1 MLADLLDQRTPF
13 GRLSLVQVFM
23 TAGDT
28 LLTVSLAGSLFFSI
42 SPKAAESKVLLYL
55 VLTMAPFAVV
65 APFLGPVIDR
75 SRGIRRL
82 VVVASAA
89 SRAAVCLVMAG
100 KLHSLLL
107 FPLAF
112 VMLVLSKVYL
122 VTKGSI
128 VPLYA
133 ATATGGADPAAGRE
147 AMATLNARLGLL
159 ASLAGFAASL
169 PAIAVLKL
177 LGGSWVLR
185 LDILVFAAG
194 TIAGLRLPMLRGEGQ
209 DSPRPSP
216 AGADESEA
224 WAPSGPLA
232 ALGGRFATH
241 AEVMLAR
248 SAMSVLKG
256 TNGFLTFLLAFGL
269 RRANA
274 ATWWYGLAL
283 GASVA
288 GAVVGVLAVPR
299 ARRHLSEPAVLG
311 LALWLAA
318 GGAVLAAT
326 LGGLLAQSAMA
337 FLIGLAGA
345 AGKPSFDALVQRYV
359 PTAGQ
364 GRAFARF
371 ETQFQLVWVVGAIVP
386 VVVPMQLVAGD
397 VVIGVVAVVAALS
410 YLTGRRAVRPARRG
424 PDIG

>member
-1 MLADLLDQRTPF
+1 
-13 GRLSLVQVFM
+13 
-23 TAGDT
+23 
-28 LLTVSLAGSLFFSI
+28 
-42 SPKAAESKVLLYL
+42 
-55 VLTMAPFAVV
+55 
-65 APFLGPVIDR
+65 
-75 SRGIRRL
+75 
-82 VVVASAA
+82 
-89 SRAAVCLVMAG
+89 
-100 KLHSLLL
+100 
-107 FPLAF
+107 
-112 VMLVLSKVYL
+112 
-122 VTKGSI
+122 
-128 VPLYA
+128 
-133 ATATGGADPAAGRE
+133 
-147 AMATLNARLGLL
+147 
-159 ASLAGFAASL
+159 
-169 PAIAVLKL
+169 
-177 LGGSWVLR
+177 
-185 LDILVFAAG
+185 
-194 TIAGLRLPMLRGEGQ
+194 
-209 DSPRPSP
+209 
-216 AGADESEA
+216 
-224 WAPSGPLA
+224 
-232 ALGGRFATH
+232 
-241 AEVMLAR
+241 MLAR

-371 ETQFQLVWVVGAIVP
+371 ETQFQLGWVVGAIVP